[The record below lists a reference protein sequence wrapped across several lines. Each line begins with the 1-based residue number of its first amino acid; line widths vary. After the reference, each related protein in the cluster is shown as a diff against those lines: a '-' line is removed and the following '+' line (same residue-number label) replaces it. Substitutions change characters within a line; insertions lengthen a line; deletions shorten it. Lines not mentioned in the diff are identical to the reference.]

1 MPRVATKCDVTE
13 GKRVRIMFAQKMP
26 AQCIYESTVITA
38 AAEVNGLA
46 IPVRWQIDLKAD
58 RRRAQIL
65 RPNLSNDLAE

>member
-1 MPRVATKCDVTE
+1 
-13 GKRVRIMFAQKMP
+13 MFAQKMP